1 MSGSRYF
8 TEFIQYL
15 DIERGFSANTLEAYM
30 SDVSKYIKFL
40 RDNRGI
46 KSPNIAKK
54 EDISS
59 FISWMYN
66 KNLTASTRSRTFYAV
81 RSFYRFLVREGYT
94 GGNPTEH
101 IQMGQLKRDLPDVLD
116 IAEVEKLMD
125 MPDQNTNLG
134 IRDRAMIET
143 AYGIGTRVS
152 ELITLAESNILF
164 KEGLV
169 RVFGKGSKERLV
181 PLGRKAHEAI
191 KLYLEKSRPEL
202 EKITSDDTLFLN
214 NRGGALSRMGFW
226 KILKKYVDAAGIRK
240 HVSPHTLRHSFA
252 THLLIGGA
260 DLRVVQELLG
270 HSDISTTQI
279 YTHIDREYLKE
290 VHRTFHPRA

>member
-1 MSGSRYF
+1 MHKNKYF

-15 DIERGFSANTLEAYM
+15 DIERGFSSNTLEAYIG
-30 SDVSKYIKFL
+30 DVSKYIKFL
-40 RDNRGI
+40 GDKRGI
-46 KSPNIAKK
+46 KSPDRVKK

-59 FISWMYN
+59 FISWMYG
-66 KNLTASTRSRTFYAV
+66 KNLSAATRSRTFYAV
-81 RSFYRFLVREGYT
+81 RAFYRFLVREGYT

-101 IQMGQLKRDLPDVLD
+101 IRMGQLKRSLPDVLD

-125 MPDQNTNLG
+125 MPDKNTRLG
-134 IRDRAMIET
+134 IRDRAMLET
-143 AYGIGTRVS
+143 AYGLGTRVS
-152 ELITLAESNILF
+152 ELITLAESNILVR
-164 KEGLV
+164 EGFV
-169 RVFGKGSKERLV
+169 RIYGKGSKERLV
-181 PLGRKAHEAI
+181 PLGRKARKAI
-191 KLYLEKSRPEL
+191 KLYLERSRPKL
-202 EKITSDDTLFLN
+202 EKIASDDTLFLN

-252 THLLIGGA
+252 THLLAGGA
-260 DLRVVQELLG
+260 DLRIVQELLG